1 MRIAGII
8 KDSIVNGVGIRDV
21 LFTQGCPHHCKGCQ
35 NPETWNFAEGEIVST
50 LELLEEFSGDN
61 NLTISGGEP
70 LFTPNLLELNFL
82 YPFKK
87 RYPNKTIWIY
97 TGYKFEDISEE
108 TLKLLDWYNIEVIV
122 DGRYEEDKRDAK
134 LKFRGSSNQ
143 RLIDFKKTR
152 KTGQIVLWEENQ

>member
-35 NPETWNFAEGEIVST
+35 NPETWDVRGGKWVEAVDMIE
-50 LELLEEFSGDN
+50 ELSGDN

-70 LFTPNLLELNFL
+70 LLNVYELEMLFL
-82 YPFKK
+82 RHFEE
-87 RYPNKTIWIY
+87 RYPNKTIWLY
-97 TGYKFEDISEE
+97 TGYKFEEIPQDKVKILS
-108 TLKLLDWYNIEVIV
+108 WYNIEVIV
-122 DGRYEEDKRDAK
+122 DGKYEEDKRDTK

-143 RLIDFKKTR
+143 RLIDFKKSIKSG
-152 KTGQIVLWEENQ
+152 KTVLWEEQ